1 MTEAIFGLLG
11 VVVGGLI
18 SGGLTLILEW
28 RKERVAA
35 RVAARLVREDLLPV
49 SLGIE
54 DVFGGRAWLQDPDLR
69 SREQSWVEHRS
80 RLATVMKYEDY
91 AAVVQAQIAADR
103 FEAWFVRREDGSSLD
118 ESDRNRLR
126 TWNAEV
132 GDGLSRLLEVAE

>member
-18 SGGLTLILEW
+18 SGGLSLILEW

-54 DVFGGRAWLQDPDLR
+54 DVFGGRAWIQDPDRR
-69 SREQSWVEHRS
+69 SREQSWVEHRA

-103 FEAWFVRREDGSSLD
+103 FEAWFTNSADGSRLD
-118 ESDRNRLR
+118 ESDRNPLR
-126 TWNAEV
+126 SWNAAV
-132 GDGLSRLLEVAE
+132 GGGLSRLLEGAK

>member
-1 MTEAIFGLLG
+1 MTEAIFGLIG

-18 SGGLTLILEW
+18 SGGLSLILEW

-49 SLGIE
+49 SLGME
-54 DVFGGRAWLQDPDLR
+54 DVFSGRPWLQDPDQR

-91 AAVVQAQIAADR
+91 AAVVQAQIAAGRFSAWIANRADR
-103 FEAWFVRREDGSSLD
+103 SKLD
-118 ESDRNRLR
+118 ESERNQLR
-126 TWNAEV
+126 SWNAEV
-132 GDGLSRLLEVAE
+132 GKGLSRLLELAE

>member
-1 MTEAIFGLLG
+1 VTEAIFGLIG

-18 SGGLTLILEW
+18 SGGLSLILEW

-49 SLGIE
+49 SLMIE
-54 DVFGGRAWLQDPDLR
+54 DVFGGRAWLQRSDR
-69 SREQSWVEHRS
+69 QSRERSWVEHRS

-103 FEAWFVRREDGSSLD
+103 FNAWFANGANRSELSED
-118 ESDRNRLR
+118 DRDQLR
-126 TWNAEV
+126 SWNAEV
-132 GDGLSRLLEVAE
+132 GKGLSRLLEMAG

>member
-1 MTEAIFGLLG
+1 MTEAIFGLVG

-18 SGGLTLILEW
+18 SGGLSLMLEG

-49 SLGIE
+49 SLRIE
-54 DVFGGRAWLQDPDLR
+54 DVFGGRAWPQHPDSKR
-69 SREQSWVEHRS
+69 RERSWVEHRS

-103 FEAWFVRREDGSSLD
+103 FEAWFANRADRPGLTED
-118 ESDRNRLR
+118 DRDQLR
-126 TWNAEV
+126 SWNAEV
-132 GDGLSRLLEVAE
+132 GKGLSRLLQVAE

>member
-1 MTEAIFGLLG
+1 MTEAIFGLIG

-18 SGGLTLILEW
+18 SGGLSLILEW
-28 RKERVAA
+28 RRERVAA

-54 DVFGGRAWLQDPDLR
+54 DVFDGRAWSQRSDR
-69 SREQSWVEHRS
+69 QSRERSWVEHRS

-103 FEAWFVRREDGSSLD
+103 FNAWFANRANLSELSED
-118 ESDRNRLR
+118 DRNQLR
-126 TWNAEV
+126 SWNAEV
-132 GDGLSRLLEVAE
+132 GKGLSRLLEMAE

>member
-1 MTEAIFGLLG
+1 MTGAIFGLIG

-18 SGGLTLILEW
+18 SGGLSLILEW

-35 RVAARLVREDLLPV
+35 RVAARLIREDLLPV

-54 DVFGGRAWLQDPDLR
+54 DVFGGRAWLRDPDRR

-103 FEAWFVRREDGSSLD
+103 FEAWFAKIADRSRLD
-118 ESDRNRLR
+118 ESDRNQLR
-126 TWNAEV
+126 SWNAEV